1 MKSFIVT
8 VALILSFASRHRAF
22 GADYPVA
29 KPRALRAPAATN
41 DTNFTAGIFGGGG
54 TCAIRTRP
62 ANGATAKNAG
72 FAGNVACAPL
82 CLAMGCSSC
91 TMRGGNC

>member
-8 VALILSFASRHRAF
+8 VALIFSFVFAASAF
-22 GADYPVA
+22 AADYPVA

-41 DTNFTAGIFGGGG
+41 YTNFTAGIFGGGG
-54 TCAIRTRP
+54 TCVICNSSGERRHC
-62 ANGATAKNAG
+62 GVGG